1 MLRQA
6 ENTVKIEGVLSEVDI
21 KPGTFKK
28 NGQIVDSIGGTII
41 VKVNQTINN
50 EEKELTIPVHMFASK
65 LTNDG
70 RPNPAY
76 ASIEKVANEFVS
88 IASAGGEEGADRV
101 RITSGAIEMNEY
113 YSRDNRL
120 VSFPR
125 IKASFVSKIRK
136 EDCHPEASFSATFV
150 VAGKDDEIDRNGE
163 ATGRLC
169 VKTIIPGYRGKIDV
183 VPMYVVNEKAI
194 SAISS
199 YWEVGST
206 MRAVGKLDF
215 SSTTEIIKEEVD
227 FGEPIEK
234 VRTISKSD
242 LIITG
247 GSNTPLEGEMA
258 YDYDEVKA
266 ACDERLARLEALK
279 EKAQA
284 SQSAKA
290 PAANGFGNL
299 GF

>member
-113 YSRDNRL
+113 YSRFSPE
-120 VSFPR
+120 SFCEMLE
-125 IKASFVSKIRK
+125 KKYGLK
-136 EDCHPEASFSATFV
+136 EIIISEEGLISEIA
-150 VAGKDDEIDRNGE
+150 DDSV
-163 ATGRLC
+163 LF
-169 VKTIIPGYRGKIDV
+169 
-183 VPMYVVNEKAI
+183 
-194 SAISS
+194 
-199 YWEVGST
+199 
-206 MRAVGKLDF
+206 GKLFYTPSIIFYFCLLIF
-215 SSTTEIIKEEVD
+215 SSLYSII
-227 FGEPIEK
+227 
-234 VRTISKSD
+234 
-242 LIITG
+242 
-247 GSNTPLEGEMA
+247 
-258 YDYDEVKA
+258 
-266 ACDERLARLEALK
+266 
-279 EKAQA
+279 
-284 SQSAKA
+284 
-290 PAANGFGNL
+290 
-299 GF
+299 